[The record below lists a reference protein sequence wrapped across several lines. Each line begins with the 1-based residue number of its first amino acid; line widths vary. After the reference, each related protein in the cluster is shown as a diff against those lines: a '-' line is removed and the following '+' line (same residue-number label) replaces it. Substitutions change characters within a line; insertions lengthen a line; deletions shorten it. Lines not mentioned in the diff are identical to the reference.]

1 MLLIYISKY
10 IYVSIKYLTRGDNFM
25 RVLSASP
32 VLITILVVLGT
43 AILGFGI
50 FLLYHFVISRN
61 SYKKQ
66 LRDLERKYS
75 YLDALLIGQDSQY
88 IHRLEIIS
96 RTNLLFVEKYNM
108 YSRRFKEVF
117 DGDDKFAESMIK
129 QMKALIANSQYKN
142 MKIVLADT
150 KKAIAAF
157 EESVNQLDQ
166 ELYEII
172 KPEEEAKH
180 TILQLK
186 ENYRRVKQL
195 FYANSSDLEL
205 VSASFTQVFDKLDES
220 FSNFEVHIEGGEYE
234 EAQAII
240 PVIRQVVTALD
251 TALAT
256 LPTLCI
262 LVAKIVPEKINQL
275 SNEFNEIEKRGIPLF
290 NLSFYDKVDAWN
302 ASLVAIRK
310 RLISLQIGGVKEE
323 IDRIQDE
330 IEAMRA
336 SLEKELADKNDF
348 STRCDALYGKV
359 ISLEKQYVKICSILP
374 EIRQV
379 YVVTEGHEA
388 EITKLNEH
396 INRMGS
402 SKRTLDNF
410 INSGTKQPFSVLKT
424 KLDELQ
430 ADYDAASD
438 AMAQFKAY
446 IEGLKNSSEE
456 AYTLVFAYYYRC
468 KQIESNL
475 RILAIPSFA
484 ETYKEQIEACYA
496 LLNEIDSTLK
506 VKPINVEDV
515 NTKVE
520 QLKNTANVFFDE
532 VDNRIREAQLAES
545 AIVFANRDR
554 KHQMDLHQR
563 LNVLEKQFYNGDFVK
578 VYHDARDL
586 YRRSHVEEIING
598 GK

>member
-348 STRCDALYGKV
+348 STRCDTLYGKV

-496 LLNEIDSTLK
+496 LLNEIDSALK

-515 NTKVE
+515 NAKVE

-586 YRRSHVEEIING
+586 YRRSHVEENN
-598 GK
+598 

>member
-1 MLLIYISKY
+1 
-10 IYVSIKYLTRGDNFM
+10 M

-32 VLITILVVLGT
+32 VLVTILVILGT
-43 AILGFGI
+43 IVLGFGI
-50 FLLYHFVISRN
+50 FLLYYFVISRN

-142 MKIVLADT
+142 IKIVLNDT
-150 KKAIAAF
+150 KKAISAF

-195 FYANSSDLEL
+195 FYANASDLEL
-205 VSASFTQVFDKLDES
+205 VSSSFTQVFDKLDES

-234 EAQAII
+234 EAQAVI

-251 TALAT
+251 SSLAT

-262 LVAKIVPEKINQL
+262 LVTKIVPEKISQL
-275 SNEFNEIEKRGIPLF
+275 TNEFNEIEKRGIPLF
-290 NLSFYDKVDAWN
+290 NLSFYDRVDVWN
-302 ASLVAIRK
+302 NSLVSLRK
-310 RLISLQIGGVKEE
+310 KLVALQISGVKEE
-323 IDRIQDE
+323 IDSIQDE
-330 IEAMRA
+330 IEKMR
-336 SLEKELADKNDF
+336 SRLEKELADKNDF
-348 STRCDALYGKV
+348 TNRCDDLYSKV
-359 ISLEKQYVKICSILP
+359 VSLEKQYVKICSILP
-374 EIRQV
+374 EVRSV
-379 YVVTEGHEA
+379 YVVTEPHEA
-388 EITKLNEH
+388 DIAQLNDA

-410 INSGTKQPFSVLKT
+410 INSGTKQPYSVLKT

-430 ADYDAASD
+430 VDFDTASD
-438 AMAQFKAY
+438 SMAKFRAY
-446 IEGLKNSSEE
+446 IEGLKKSSEE
-456 AYTLVFAYYYRC
+456 AYTLVFAYYYHC

-475 RILAIPSFA
+475 RIIAIESFSDC
-484 ETYKEQIEACYA
+484 YKEQIESCYS
-496 LLNEIDSTLK
+496 LLNEIDGALK
-506 VKPINVEDV
+506 VKPINVEDI
-515 NTKVE
+515 NAKVE
-520 QLKNTANVFFDE
+520 QLKNTANVFFNE
-532 VDNRIREAQLAES
+532 VETRIREEQLAES

-563 LNVLEKQFYNGDFVK
+563 LNVLEKQFYDGDFVK

-586 YRRSHVEEIING
+586 YRRSHVEENN
-598 GK
+598 

>member
-1 MLLIYISKY
+1 
-10 IYVSIKYLTRGDNFM
+10 M
-25 RVLSASP
+25 RILSPSLVL
-32 VLITILVVLGT
+32 VTILSIVGAAV
-43 AILGFGI
+43 LGFGI

-96 RTNLLFVEKYNM
+96 RTNLLFVEIYNT

-129 QMKALIANSQYKN
+129 QMKALIANNQYKN
-142 MKIVLADT
+142 MKVVLADT
-150 KKAIAAF
+150 KKAVAAF

-205 VSASFTQVFDKLDES
+205 VSKSFTQVFDKLDES
-220 FSNFEVHIEGGEYE
+220 FAKFEVHIEGGEYE

-240 PVIRQVVTALD
+240 PVITQVVTALD

-262 LVAKIVPEKINQL
+262 LVSKIVPEKIAQL
-275 SNEFNEIEKRGIPLF
+275 SNEFNEIERRGIPLF
-290 NLSFYDKVDAWN
+290 NLSFHAKVESWN
-302 ASLVAIRK
+302 NALNAIRK
-310 RLISLQIGGVKEE
+310 KLISLQIGGVKEE

-330 IEAMRA
+330 IEATR
-336 SLEKELADKNDF
+336 SLLEKELADKNDF
-348 STRCDALYGKV
+348 TTRCDALYAKV
-359 ISLEKQYVKICSILP
+359 VALEKQYVRICSILP
-374 EIRQV
+374 EIRAV
-379 YVVTEGHEA
+379 YVVTESHEA
-388 EITKLNEH
+388 DITKLNDF

-424 KLDELQ
+424 RLDELQ

-446 IEGLKNSSEE
+446 VDGLKTSSEE

-468 KQIESNL
+468 KQIEANL
-475 RILAIPSFA
+475 RNLGIETFA
-484 ETYKEQIEACYA
+484 EMYHEQIEECYS
-496 LLNEIDSTLK
+496 LLNDIDRALK
-506 VKPINVEDV
+506 VKPINVEEI
-515 NTKVE
+515 NAKVE
-520 QLKNTANVFFDE
+520 QLKNTANIFFDE

-545 AIVFANRDR
+545 AIVYANRDR

-563 LNVLEKQFYNGDFVK
+563 LNVLEKQFFNGDFVT

-586 YRRSHVEEIING
+586 YRRSHVEDTPYVG
-598 GK
+598 R

>member
-1 MLLIYISKY
+1 
-10 IYVSIKYLTRGDNFM
+10 M
-25 RVLSASP
+25 RILSPSP
-32 VLITILVVLGT
+32 VLITILVIVGV
-43 AILGFGI
+43 AVVGFGA
-50 FLLYHFVISRN
+50 FLLYYFVISRN

-96 RTNLLFVEKYNM
+96 RTNLLFVEKYNF

-129 QMKALIANSQYKN
+129 QMKALLANNQYKN
-142 MKIVLADT
+142 MKIVLADA

-180 TILQLK
+180 EILQLK

-205 VSASFTQVFDKLDES
+205 VSASFAQVFDKLDES
-220 FSNFEVHIEGGEYE
+220 FSQFESHIEGGEYE

-262 LVAKIVPEKINQL
+262 LVTKIVPEKINQL
-275 SNEFNEIEKRGIPLF
+275 STEVADVERRGIPLF
-290 NLSFYDKVDAWN
+290 NLSYFEKVNNWN
-302 ASLVAIRK
+302 TTLNIIRNKLV
-310 RLISLQIGGVKEE
+310 SLQINGVKEE
-323 IDRIQDE
+323 IDRVQDE
-330 IEAMRA
+330 IEAIRTA
-336 SLEKELADKNDF
+336 LEKELSDKNDF
-348 STRCDALYGKV
+348 TIRCDELYSRV
-359 ISLEKQYVKICSILP
+359 INLEKQYVRICSVLP
-374 EIRQV
+374 EIRSV
-379 YVVTEGHEA
+379 YVVTEPHEA
-388 EITKLNEH
+388 DIKALNEY
-396 INRMGS
+396 INKMGS
-402 SKRTLDNF
+402 SKRSLDNF
-410 INSGTKQPFSVLKT
+410 INSGTKQPYSVLKT

-430 ADYDAASD
+430 ADYDTASD

-446 IEGLKNSSEE
+446 IDGLRTSSEE

-468 KQIESNL
+468 KQIEANL
-475 RILAIPSFA
+475 RNLAIETFA
-484 ETYKEQIEACYA
+484 EQYHEQIEDCYS
-496 LLNEIDSTLK
+496 LLNEIDSALK
-506 VKPINVEDV
+506 IKPIDVENIND
-515 NTKVE
+515 KVE
-520 QLKNTANVFFDE
+520 QLKNTANVFFDD

-545 AIVFANRDR
+545 AIVYANRDR

-586 YRRSHVEEIING
+586 YRRSHVEENPYG
-598 GK
+598 GR

>member
-1 MLLIYISKY
+1 
-10 IYVSIKYLTRGDNFM
+10 M
-25 RVLSASP
+25 RVLSVSP
-32 VLITILVVLGT
+32 VLVSIL
-43 AILGFGI
+43 AILGAAVLGLGI
-50 FLLYHFVISRN
+50 FLLYYFVISRN

-142 MKIVLADT
+142 MKVVLADT

-157 EESVNQLDQ
+157 EDSVNQLDQ

-205 VSASFTQVFDKLDES
+205 VSSSFSQVFDKLDES

-251 TALAT
+251 AALAT

-275 SNEFNEIEKRGIPLF
+275 ATEFTEIEKRGIPLF
-290 NLSFYDKVDAWN
+290 NLSFHDKVDRWN
-302 ASLVAIRK
+302 NSLAVIRK
-310 RLISLQIGGVKEE
+310 KLISLQIAGVKEE
-323 IDRIQDE
+323 IDLIQE
-330 IEAMRA
+330 QIEEMRTA
-336 SLEKELADKNDF
+336 LEKELADKNDF
-348 STRCDALYGKV
+348 SGRCDDLYGKV
-359 ISLEKQYVKICSILP
+359 VSLEKQYVKICSILP
-374 EIRQV
+374 DIRKV
-379 YVVTEGHEA
+379 YVVTEAHENDIA
-388 EITKLNEH
+388 ELNDF

-410 INSGTKQPFSVLKT
+410 INSGTKQPYSVLKT

-430 ADYDAASD
+430 TDFTAASD
-438 AMAQFKAY
+438 AMAQFRAY
-446 IEGLKNSSEE
+446 IEGLKTSSEE

-475 RILAIPSFA
+475 RILGIEAFA
-484 ETYKEQIEACYA
+484 ETYKDQIESCYA
-496 LLNEIDSTLK
+496 ILNEIDQALK
-506 VKPINVEDV
+506 VKPINVEEI
-515 NTKVE
+515 NGKVE

-563 LNVLEKQFYNGDFVK
+563 LNVLEQQFYNGDFVK

-586 YRRSHVEEIING
+586 YRRSHVEENN
-598 GK
+598 

>member
-1 MLLIYISKY
+1 
-10 IYVSIKYLTRGDNFM
+10 M

-32 VLITILVVLGT
+32 VLITIL
-43 AILGFGI
+43 AIVGAIVLGFGI
-50 FLLYHFVISRN
+50 FMLYHFVISRN

-205 VSASFTQVFDKLDES
+205 VSSSFTQVFDKLDES
-220 FSNFEVHIEGGEYE
+220 FASFESHIESGEYE

-251 TALAT
+251 NALAT

-290 NLSFYDKVDAWN
+290 NLSFYDKVENWN
-302 ASLVAIRK
+302 NSLVAIRK
-310 RLISLQIGGVKEE
+310 KLVSLQISGVKEE
-323 IDRIQDE
+323 IDRIQEE

-348 STRCDALYGKV
+348 TTRCDTLYGKV
-359 ISLEKQYVKICSILP
+359 VSLEKQYVKICSVLP
-374 EIRQV
+374 DIRMV
-379 YVVTEGHEA
+379 YVVAEAHEA
-388 EITKLNEH
+388 DITKLNDH

-446 IEGLKNSSEE
+446 IEGLKTSSEE

-475 RILAIPSFA
+475 RVLGVESVADS
-484 ETYKEQIEACYA
+484 YKEQIESCYA
-496 LLNEIDSTLK
+496 LLNDIDQALK
-506 VKPINVEDV
+506 IKPINVEEI
-515 NTKVE
+515 NAKVE

-532 VDNRIREAQLAES
+532 ADNRIREAQLAES

-586 YRRSHVEEIING
+586 YRRSHVEENN
-598 GK
+598 

>member
-1 MLLIYISKY
+1 
-10 IYVSIKYLTRGDNFM
+10 M
-25 RVLSASP
+25 RVLAVSP
-32 VLITILVVLGT
+32 VVVSILAVLG
-43 AILGFGI
+43 AAVLGFGV

-129 QMKALIANSQYKN
+129 QMKALIANNQYKN

-205 VSASFTQVFDKLDES
+205 VSSSFTQVFDKLDES
-220 FSNFEVHIEGGEYE
+220 FASFDVHIDGGEYE

-262 LVAKIVPEKINQL
+262 LVAKIVPEKISQL
-275 SNEFNEIEKRGIPLF
+275 SNEFNEIQNRGIPLF
-290 NLSFYDKVDAWN
+290 NLSFYDRVDNWN
-302 ASLVAIRK
+302 NSLTTIRK
-310 RLISLQIGGVKEE
+310 KLISLQIGGVKEE
-323 IDRIQDE
+323 IDRIQEE
-330 IEAMRA
+330 IENMRSA
-336 SLEKELADKNDF
+336 LEKELSDKNDF
-348 STRCDALYGKV
+348 SARCDALYAKV
-359 ISLEKQYVKICSILP
+359 ITLEKQYVRICSVLP
-374 EIRQV
+374 EIRTV
-379 YVVTEGHEA
+379 YVVTEAHEA
-388 EITKLNEH
+388 DIAQLNEF

-430 ADYDAASD
+430 ADFDAASD

-446 IEGLKNSSEE
+446 IEGLKTSSEE

-475 RILAIPSFA
+475 RNLGIESFA
-484 ETYKEQIEACYA
+484 QQYNEQIEVCYA
-496 LLNEIDSTLK
+496 ILNDIDDTLK
-506 VKPINVEDV
+506 VKPINVEEI
-515 NTKVE
+515 NAKVE
-520 QLKNTANVFFDE
+520 QLKNTANVLFDE
-532 VDNRIREAQLAES
+532 VDNRVREAQLAES
-545 AIVFANRDR
+545 AIVYANRDR

-586 YRRSHVEEIING
+586 YRRTHVEENSYG

>member
-10 IYVSIKYLTRGDNFM
+10 IYVSIKYLTEGDKFM
-25 RVLSASP
+25 RVLSVSP
-32 VLITILVVLGT
+32 VLITILAIIGA

-50 FLLYHFVISRN
+50 FLLYYFVISRN

-251 TALAT
+251 AALAT

-275 SNEFNEIEKRGIPLF
+275 ANEFNEIEKRGIPLF
-290 NLSFYDKVDAWN
+290 NLSFYDKVDKWN
-302 ASLVAIRK
+302 GALVAIRK
-310 RLISLQIGGVKEE
+310 RLISLQINGVKEE
-323 IDRIQDE
+323 IDSIQEE
-330 IEAMRA
+330 IEQMRT

-359 ISLEKQYVKICSILP
+359 VSLEKQYVRICSILP
-374 EIRQV
+374 EIRLV
-379 YVVTEGHEA
+379 YVVTEAHEA
-388 EITKLNEH
+388 DIAKLNED

-410 INSGTKQPFSVLKT
+410 INSGTKQPYSVLKT

-446 IEGLKNSSEE
+446 IEGLKTSSEE

-475 RILAIPSFA
+475 RTLGVETFA
-484 ETYKEQIEACYA
+484 EAYKDQIESCYTI
-496 LLNEIDSTLK
+496 LNEIDRSLK
-506 VKPINVEDV
+506 IKPINVEEI
-515 NTKVE
+515 NGMVE

-532 VDNRIREAQLAES
+532 VDNRVREAQLAES

-586 YRRSHVEEIING
+586 YRRSHIEENG
-598 GK
+598 

>member
-1 MLLIYISKY
+1 
-10 IYVSIKYLTRGDNFM
+10 M

-32 VLITILVVLGT
+32 VLITILVIIGV
-43 AILGFGI
+43 IVLGFGI
-50 FLLYHFVISRN
+50 FMLYHFVISRN

-220 FSNFEVHIEGGEYE
+220 FSNFESHIESGEYE

-251 TALAT
+251 NALAT

-262 LVAKIVPEKINQL
+262 LVAKIVPEKIDQL

-290 NLSFYDKVDAWN
+290 NLSFHDKVDNWN
-302 ASLVAIRK
+302 NSLVAIRK
-310 RLISLQIGGVKEE
+310 KLVSLQIGGVKEE

-330 IEAMRA
+330 IEAMRS

-348 STRCDALYGKV
+348 TVRCDALYSKV
-359 ISLEKQYVKICSILP
+359 ISLEKQYVKICSVLP
-374 EIRQV
+374 DIRSV
-379 YVVTEGHEA
+379 YVVTEAQEA
-388 EITKLNEH
+388 DITKLNDH

-438 AMAQFKAY
+438 AMAKFKAY
-446 IEGLKNSSEE
+446 IEGLKTSSEE

-475 RILAIPSFA
+475 RVLGIQSFA
-484 ETYKEQIEACYA
+484 DSYKEQIENCYN
-496 LLNEIDSTLK
+496 LLNEIDSALK
-506 VKPINVEDV
+506 IKPINVEDI
-515 NTKVE
+515 NAKVE

-586 YRRSHVEEIING
+586 YRRSHVEENS
-598 GK
+598 

>member
-1 MLLIYISKY
+1 
-10 IYVSIKYLTRGDNFM
+10 M

-32 VLITILVVLGT
+32 VLITVLSIIGSL
-43 AILGFGI
+43 ILGLGV

-142 MKIVLADT
+142 IKIVLADT
-150 KKAIAAF
+150 KKAIQTF

-186 ENYRRVKQL
+186 EAYRRVKQL

-205 VSASFTQVFDKLDES
+205 VSASFSQVFDKLDES
-220 FSNFEVHIEGGEYE
+220 FTNFEVHIEGGEYE

-275 SNEFNEIEKRGIPLF
+275 AGEFNEIEKRGIPLF
-290 NLSFYDKVDAWN
+290 NLSFQNKVDNWN

-310 RLISLQIGGVKEE
+310 RLISLQISGVKEE

-330 IEAMRA
+330 IEAMRT

-348 STRCDALYGKV
+348 TNRCDNLYSQV
-359 ISLEKQYVKICSILP
+359 VSLEKQYVKICSVLP
-374 EIRQV
+374 DIRQI
-379 YVVTEGHEA
+379 YVVTENHEA
-388 EITKLNEH
+388 DIAKLNEH

-430 ADYDAASD
+430 TDYDAASD
-438 AMAQFKAY
+438 AMAQFRAY
-446 IEGLKNSSEE
+446 IEGLKTSSEE

-475 RILAIPSFA
+475 RTLGIPSFA
-484 ETYKEQIEACYA
+484 ETYKEPIESCYA
-496 LLNEIDSTLK
+496 ILNEIDQALK
-506 VKPINVEDV
+506 VKPINVEEI
-515 NTKVE
+515 NAKVE
-520 QLKNTANVFFDE
+520 QLKNSANVFFDE
-532 VDNRIREAQLAES
+532 VDNRVREAQLAES

-586 YRRSHVEEIING
+586 YRRSHVEENS
-598 GK
+598 

>member
-1 MLLIYISKY
+1 
-10 IYVSIKYLTRGDNFM
+10 M

-32 VLITILVVLGT
+32 VLITILVIIGAAV
-43 AILGFGI
+43 LGFGI
-50 FLLYHFVISRN
+50 FLLYHFVFSRN

-129 QMKALIANSQYKN
+129 QMKALIANNQYKN
-142 MKIVLADT
+142 IKIVLQDT

-157 EESVNQLDQ
+157 EESVNQLDS

-205 VSASFTQVFDKLDES
+205 VSTSFTQVFDKLDES
-220 FSNFEVHIEGGEYE
+220 FSNFESHIESGEYE

-290 NLSFYDKVDAWN
+290 NLSFYDKVDVWN
-302 ASLVAIRK
+302 NSLVAIRK
-310 RLISLQIGGVKEE
+310 RLVSLQIGGVKEE

-348 STRCDALYGKV
+348 SSRCDVLYGQV
-359 ISLEKQYVKICSILP
+359 VSLEKQYVKICSILP
-374 EIRQV
+374 EIRMV
-379 YVVTEGHEA
+379 YVVTEAHEA
-388 EITKLNEH
+388 DITKLNDH

-424 KLDELQ
+424 RLDELQ
-430 ADYDAASD
+430 DDYDAASD

-446 IEGLKNSSEE
+446 IESLKTSSEE

-475 RILAIPSFA
+475 RILGIPAFA
-484 ETYKEQIEACYA
+484 ESYTAHIESCYS
-496 LLNEIDSTLK
+496 LLNEIDQALK
-506 VKPINVEDV
+506 IKPINVEEI
-515 NTKVE
+515 NAKVE

-532 VDNRIREAQLAES
+532 VENRIREAQLAES

-554 KHQMDLHQR
+554 KQQMDLHTR
-563 LNVLEKQFYNGDFVK
+563 LNALETQFFDGDFVK
-578 VYHDARDL
+578 VYHDAREL
-586 YRRSHVEEIING
+586 YRHRHVEDNG
-598 GK
+598 

>member
-1 MLLIYISKY
+1 
-10 IYVSIKYLTRGDNFM
+10 M

-32 VLITILVVLGT
+32 VLITILVIIGAAV
-43 AILGFGI
+43 LGFGI
-50 FLLYHFVISRN
+50 FLLYHFVFSRN

-129 QMKALIANSQYKN
+129 QMKALIANNQYKN
-142 MKIVLADT
+142 IKIVLQDT

-157 EESVNQLDQ
+157 EESVNQLDS

-205 VSASFTQVFDKLDES
+205 VSTSFTQVFDKLDES
-220 FSNFEVHIEGGEYE
+220 FSNFESHIESGEYE

-290 NLSFYDKVDAWN
+290 NLSFYDKVDVWN
-302 ASLVAIRK
+302 NSLVAIRK
-310 RLISLQIGGVKEE
+310 RLVSLQIGGVKEE

-348 STRCDALYGKV
+348 TSRCDVLYGQV
-359 ISLEKQYVKICSILP
+359 VSLEKQYVKICSILP
-374 EIRQV
+374 EIRMV
-379 YVVTEGHEA
+379 YVVTEAHEA
-388 EITKLNEH
+388 DITKLNDH

-424 KLDELQ
+424 RLDELQ
-430 ADYDAASD
+430 DDYDAASD

-446 IEGLKNSSEE
+446 IESLKTSSEE

-475 RILAIPSFA
+475 RILGIPAFA
-484 ETYKEQIEACYA
+484 ESYTAHIESCYS
-496 LLNEIDSTLK
+496 LLNEIDQALK
-506 VKPINVEDV
+506 IKPINVEEI
-515 NTKVE
+515 NAKVE

-532 VDNRIREAQLAES
+532 VENRIREAQLAES

-554 KHQMDLHQR
+554 KQQMDLHTR
-563 LNVLEKQFYNGDFVK
+563 LNALETQFFDGDFVK
-578 VYHDARDL
+578 VYHDAREL
-586 YRRSHVEEIING
+586 YRHRHVEDNG
-598 GK
+598 

>member
-1 MLLIYISKY
+1 
-10 IYVSIKYLTRGDNFM
+10 M

-32 VLITILVVLGT
+32 VLVTILVILGT
-43 AILGFGI
+43 IVFGLGV
-50 FLLYHFVISRN
+50 FLLYHFVFSRN

-129 QMKALIANSQYKN
+129 QMKALIANNQYKN

-157 EESVNQLDQ
+157 EESVNQLDS

-205 VSASFTQVFDKLDES
+205 VSSSFTQVFDKLDES

-251 TALAT
+251 NALAT

-262 LVAKIVPEKINQL
+262 LVAKIVPEKISQL

-290 NLSFYDKVDAWN
+290 NLSFYDKVDNWN
-302 ASLVAIRK
+302 NALVGIRK
-310 RLISLQIGGVKEE
+310 RLVALQIGGVKEE

-348 STRCDALYGKV
+348 TVRCDALYGKV

-374 EIRQV
+374 DIRLV
-379 YVVTEGHEA
+379 YVVTETHEA
-388 EITKLNEH
+388 DIAKLNDY
-396 INRMGS
+396 INKMGG

-410 INSGTKQPFSVLKT
+410 INSGTKQPYSVLKT

-430 ADYDAASD
+430 ADFDAASD

-446 IEGLKNSSEE
+446 IDGLKSSSEE
-456 AYTLVFAYYYRC
+456 AYSLVFAYYYHC

-475 RILAIPSFA
+475 RVLGIPAFA
-484 ETYKEQIEACYA
+484 ESYQAHIESCYT
-496 LLNEIDSTLK
+496 LLNEIDQALK
-506 VKPINVEDV
+506 VKPINVEEI
-515 NTKVE
+515 NAKVE

-554 KHQMDLHQR
+554 KQQMDLHQR
-563 LNVLEKQFYNGDFVK
+563 LNVLEKQFFDGDFVK

-586 YRRSHVEEIING
+586 YRRSHIEDNA
-598 GK
+598 

>member
-1 MLLIYISKY
+1 MKILA
-10 IYVSIKYLTRGDNFM
+10 VHP
-25 RVLSASP
+25 A
-32 VLITILVVLGT
+32 LITVLAVLG
-43 AILGFGI
+43 AALLGLGI

-117 DGDDKFAESMIK
+117 DGDDKYAESMIK
-129 QMKALIANSQYKN
+129 QMKALIANNQYKN
-142 MKIVLADT
+142 MKQVLAET

-180 TILQLK
+180 TVLQLK

-220 FSNFEVHIEGGEYE
+220 FSQFEVHIECGEYE

-240 PVIRQVVTALD
+240 PVIKRVVTALD

-262 LVAKIVPEKINQL
+262 LVAKIVPEKITQL
-275 SNEFNEIEKRGIPLF
+275 SNEFSEIERRGIPLF
-290 NLSFYDKVDAWN
+290 NLSFYEKVDKWN
-302 ASLVAIRK
+302 ASIEQIRK

-323 IDRIQDE
+323 IDLIQDE
-330 IEAMRA
+330 IENMRN

-348 STRCDALYGKV
+348 TARCDDLYSRV
-359 ISLEKQYVKICSILP
+359 VELEKQYVKICSVLP
-374 EIRQV
+374 EIRNI
-379 YVVTEGHEA
+379 YLVTEAHEA
-388 EITKLNEH
+388 DIKMLNEH

-410 INSGTKQPFSVLKT
+410 INSGTKQPYSVLKT
-424 KLDELQ
+424 RLDELQ
-430 ADYDAASD
+430 VDYDTASD

-446 IEGLKNSSEE
+446 IDSLKNSSEE
-456 AYTLVFAYYYRC
+456 AYVLVFAYYYRC
-468 KQIESNL
+468 KQIEANL
-475 RILAIPSFA
+475 RNLGIEAFA
-484 ETYKEQIEACYA
+484 EMYEEQIESCYA
-496 LLNEIDSTLK
+496 LLNEIDMALK
-506 VKPINVEDV
+506 VQPINVDDI
-515 NTKVE
+515 NDKVE

-545 AIVFANRDR
+545 AIVYANRDR

-563 LNVLEKQFYNGDFVK
+563 LNVLEKQFYSGDFVK

-586 YRRSHVEEIING
+586 YRRSHVGEESYG

>member
-10 IYVSIKYLTRGDNFM
+10 IYVSIKYLTRGDSFM

-220 FSNFEVHIEGGEYE
+220 FSNFESHIESGEYE

-388 EITKLNEH
+388 EIAKLNEH

-438 AMAQFKAY
+438 AMVQFKAY

-475 RILAIPSFA
+475 RILGIPTFA

-496 LLNEIDSTLK
+496 LLNEIDSALK

-515 NTKVE
+515 NAKVE

-586 YRRSHVEEIING
+586 YRRSHVEENN
-598 GK
+598 

>member
-1 MLLIYISKY
+1 MRILSPSPILL
-10 IYVSIKYLTRGDNFM
+10 
-25 RVLSASP
+25 
-32 VLITILVVLGT
+32 TILGVVG
-43 AILGFGI
+43 AAVLGFGV

-96 RTNLLFVEKYNM
+96 RTNLLFVETYNR

-117 DGDDKFAESMIK
+117 DGDDKYAESMIK

-142 MKIVLADT
+142 MKAVLAET

-180 TILQLK
+180 TVLQLK
-186 ENYRRVKQL
+186 EAYRRVKQL

-205 VSASFTQVFDKLDES
+205 VSSSFTQVFDKLDES
-220 FSNFEVHIEGGEYE
+220 FSNFEIHIEGGEYE

-240 PVIRQVVTALD
+240 PVIKQVVSALD
-251 TALAT
+251 AALAT

-262 LVAKIVPEKINQL
+262 LVAKIVPEKISQL
-275 SNEFNEIEKRGIPLF
+275 STEFADVERRGIPLF
-290 NLSFYDKVDAWN
+290 NLAFHNKVDGWN
-302 ASLVAIRK
+302 HTLDQIRK
-310 RLISLQIGGVKEE
+310 KLISLQIGGVKEE
-323 IDRIQDE
+323 IDRIQEEIDE
-330 IEAMRA
+330 MRNA
-336 SLEKELADKNDF
+336 LEKELADKNDF
-348 STRCDALYGKV
+348 TARCDDLYAKV
-359 ISLEKQYVKICSILP
+359 VNLEKQYVKICAVLP
-374 EIRQV
+374 EIRKI
-379 YVVTEGHEA
+379 YIVTEPHEA
-388 EITKLNEH
+388 DITLLNDH

-410 INSGTKQPFSVLKT
+410 INSGTKQPYSVLKT

-446 IEGLKNSSEE
+446 IDGLKNSSEE

-468 KQIESNL
+468 KQIEANL
-475 RILAIPSFA
+475 RNLGIEAFA
-484 ETYKEQIEACYA
+484 ESYSEQIEACYG
-496 LLNEIDSTLK
+496 LLNEIDIALK
-506 VKPINVEDV
+506 LKPINVENV
-515 NTKVE
+515 NDKVE

-545 AIVFANRDR
+545 AIVYANRDR
-554 KHQMDLHQR
+554 KHQMDLHTR
-563 LNVLEKQFYNGDFVK
+563 LNVLEKQFFNGDFVK

-586 YRRSHVEEIING
+586 YRRSHVEENPYG

>member
-1 MLLIYISKY
+1 
-10 IYVSIKYLTRGDNFM
+10 M
-25 RVLSASP
+25 RILSPSP
-32 VLITILVVLGT
+32 VLITILSVVG
-43 AILGFGI
+43 AAVLGFGI

-96 RTNLLFVEKYNM
+96 RTNLLFVETYNR

-117 DGDDKFAESMIK
+117 DGDDKYAESMIK

-142 MKIVLADT
+142 IKVVLAET

-180 TILQLK
+180 TVLQLK
-186 ENYRRVKQL
+186 EAYRRVKQL

-205 VSASFTQVFDKLDES
+205 VSSSFTQVFDKLDES

-240 PVIRQVVTALD
+240 PVIKQVVSALD
-251 TALAT
+251 TALET

-262 LVAKIVPEKINQL
+262 LVAKIVPEKISQL
-275 SNEFNEIEKRGIPLF
+275 STEFADVERRGIPLF
-290 NLSFYDKVDAWN
+290 NLAFHNKVDEWN
-302 ASLVAIRK
+302 RSLDQIRK
-310 RLISLQIGGVKEE
+310 KLITLQIGGVKEE
-323 IDRIQDE
+323 IDRVQEE
-330 IEAMRA
+330 IDSMRN

-348 STRCDALYGKV
+348 TSRCDNLYAKV
-359 ISLEKQYVKICSILP
+359 INLEKQYVKICAVLP
-374 EIRQV
+374 EIRKV
-379 YVVTEGHEA
+379 YIVTEQHEA
-388 EITKLNEH
+388 DINLLNEH
-396 INRMGS
+396 INKMGG

-410 INSGTKQPFSVLKT
+410 INSGTKQPYSVLKT

-446 IEGLKNSSEE
+446 IDGLKNSSEE
-456 AYTLVFAYYYRC
+456 AYDLVFAYYYHC
-468 KQIESNL
+468 KQIEANL
-475 RILAIPSFA
+475 RNLGIEAFA
-484 ETYKEQIEACYA
+484 ESYSEQIEACYG
-496 LLNEIDSTLK
+496 LLNEIDIALK
-506 VKPINVEDV
+506 LKPINVENV
-515 NTKVE
+515 NDKVE
-520 QLKNTANVFFDE
+520 QLKNTANIFFDE
-532 VDNRIREAQLAES
+532 VDSRIREAQLAES
-545 AIVFANRDR
+545 AIVYANRDR
-554 KHQMDLHQR
+554 KHQMDLHTR
-563 LNVLEKQFYNGDFVK
+563 LNVLEKQFFNGDFVK

-586 YRRSHVEEIING
+586 YRRSHVEENPYG

>member
-1 MLLIYISKY
+1 
-10 IYVSIKYLTRGDNFM
+10 M

-348 STRCDALYGKV
+348 STRCDTLYGKV

-496 LLNEIDSTLK
+496 LLNEIDSALK

-515 NTKVE
+515 NAKVE

-586 YRRSHVEEIING
+586 YRRSHVEENN
-598 GK
+598 

>member
-1 MLLIYISKY
+1 MLLIYIRKY
-10 IYVSIKYLTRGDNFM
+10 ILCKYQYLTAGESFM

-32 VLITILVVLGT
+32 VLVTILVILGTLVLG
-43 AILGFGI
+43 LGI
-50 FLLYHFVISRN
+50 FLLYYFVISRN

-142 MKIVLADT
+142 IKIVLADT

-205 VSASFTQVFDKLDES
+205 VSTSFTQVFDKLDES
-220 FSNFEVHIEGGEYE
+220 FTNFEVHIEGGEYE

-262 LVAKIVPEKINQL
+262 LVAKIVPEKIDQL
-275 SNEFNEIEKRGIPLF
+275 SNEFAEIEKRGIPLF
-290 NLSFYDKVDAWN
+290 NLSFYDKVDVWN

-310 RLISLQIGGVKEE
+310 KLVSLQIGGVKEE
-323 IDRIQDE
+323 IDSIQE
-330 IEAMRA
+330 AIEDMRSA
-336 SLEKELADKNDF
+336 LEKELADKNDF
-348 STRCDALYGKV
+348 TSRCDTLYSKV
-359 ISLEKQYVKICSILP
+359 VSLEKQYVKICSVLP
-374 EIRQV
+374 DIRQI
-379 YVVTEGHEA
+379 YVVTDAHEEDIA
-388 EITKLNEH
+388 KLNDH

-430 ADYDAASD
+430 VDFDAASD

-446 IEGLKNSSEE
+446 IEGLKTSSEE
-456 AYTLVFAYYYRC
+456 AYSLVFAYYYHC

-475 RILAIPSFA
+475 RVLGVPLFA
-484 ETYKEQIEACYA
+484 ESYKEQIESCYA
-496 LLNEIDSTLK
+496 VLNEIDQTLK
-506 VKPINVEDV
+506 IKPINVEEI
-515 NTKVE
+515 NAKVE

-532 VDNRIREAQLAES
+532 VDNRVREAQLAES

-578 VYHDARDL
+578 VYHDAREL
-586 YRRSHVEEIING
+586 YRRSHVEENG
-598 GK
+598 

>member
-1 MLLIYISKY
+1 
-10 IYVSIKYLTRGDNFM
+10 M
-25 RVLSASP
+25 RVFSASP
-32 VLITILVVLGT
+32 VLITILVIVGT
-43 AILGFGI
+43 AVLGFGV
-50 FLLYHFVISRN
+50 FMLYHFVISRN

-150 KKAIAAF
+150 KKAIATF

-205 VSASFTQVFDKLDES
+205 VSSSFTQVFDKLDES
-220 FSNFEVHIEGGEYE
+220 FSSFESHIESGEYE

-251 TALAT
+251 NALAT

-290 NLSFYDKVDAWN
+290 NLSFHDRVDNWN
-302 ASLVAIRK
+302 NSLVAIRK
-310 RLISLQIGGVKEE
+310 KLVSLQIAGVKEE
-323 IDRIQDE
+323 IDRIQEE

-348 STRCDALYGKV
+348 STRCDVLYNKV
-359 ISLEKQYVKICSILP
+359 ISLEKQYVKICSVLP
-374 EIRQV
+374 EIRTV
-379 YVVTEGHEA
+379 YVVTESHETD
-388 EITKLNEH
+388 ITKLNDD

-410 INSGTKQPFSVLKT
+410 INSGTKQPYSVLKT

-430 ADYDAASD
+430 ADYDAAS
-438 AMAQFKAY
+438 ASMAQFKAY
-446 IEGLKNSSEE
+446 IEGLKTSSEE
-456 AYTLVFAYYYRC
+456 AYGLVFAYYYRC
-468 KQIESNL
+468 KQIECNL
-475 RILAIPSFA
+475 RTLGIQSFA
-484 ETYKEQIEACYA
+484 DSYKEQIESCYA
-496 LLNEIDSTLK
+496 ILNEIDSTLK
-506 VKPINVEDV
+506 VKPIDVEII
-515 NTKVE
+515 NAKVE

-554 KHQMDLHQR
+554 KQQMDLHQR
-563 LNVLEKQFYNGDFVK
+563 LNVLEKQFYDADFVK

-586 YRRSHVEEIING
+586 YRRSHVEDTN
-598 GK
+598 

>member
-1 MLLIYISKY
+1 
-10 IYVSIKYLTRGDNFM
+10 M
-25 RVLSASP
+25 RVLAVNP
-32 VLITILVVLGT
+32 VVVSIL
-43 AILGFGI
+43 AIIGAAVLGFGV

-129 QMKALIANSQYKN
+129 QMKALIANNQYKN

-205 VSASFTQVFDKLDES
+205 VSSSFTQVFDKLDES
-220 FSNFEVHIEGGEYE
+220 FSSFEVHIEGGEYE

-262 LVAKIVPEKINQL
+262 LVAKIVPEKIDQL
-275 SNEFNEIEKRGIPLF
+275 TNEFNEIQNRGIPLF
-290 NLSFYDKVDAWN
+290 NLSFYDRVDNWN
-302 ASLVAIRK
+302 NSLTNIRK
-310 RLISLQIGGVKEE
+310 KLVSLQIGGVKEE
-323 IDRIQDE
+323 INRIQEE
-330 IEAMRA
+330 IENMRS
-336 SLEKELADKNDF
+336 SLEKELSDKNDF
-348 STRCDALYGKV
+348 TARCDALYNKV
-359 ISLEKQYVKICSILP
+359 IALEKQYVRICSVLP
-374 EIRQV
+374 EIRTV
-379 YVVTEGHEA
+379 YVVTEAHEA
-388 EITKLNEH
+388 DIAKLNDY

-446 IEGLKNSSEE
+446 IDGLKTSSEE

-475 RILAIPSFA
+475 RNLGIEAFA
-484 ETYKEQIEACYA
+484 EHYSESIEVCYSI
-496 LLNEIDSTLK
+496 LNDIDDTLK
-506 VKPINVEDV
+506 VKPINVEEI
-515 NTKVE
+515 NAKVE
-520 QLKNTANVFFDE
+520 QLKNTANVLFDE
-532 VDNRIREAQLAES
+532 VDNRVREAQLAES
-545 AIVFANRDR
+545 AIVYANRDR
-554 KHQMDLHQR
+554 KQQMDLHQR

-586 YRRSHVEEIING
+586 YRRTHVEENS
-598 GK
+598 

>member
-1 MLLIYISKY
+1 
-10 IYVSIKYLTRGDNFM
+10 M

-32 VLITILVVLGT
+32 VLITVLSIIGSL
-43 AILGFGI
+43 ILGLGV

-142 MKIVLADT
+142 IKIVLADT
-150 KKAIAAF
+150 KKAIQTF

-186 ENYRRVKQL
+186 EAYRRVKQL

-205 VSASFTQVFDKLDES
+205 VSASFSQVFDKLDES
-220 FSNFEVHIEGGEYE
+220 FTNFEVHIEGGEYE

-275 SNEFNEIEKRGIPLF
+275 AGEFNEIEKRGIPLF
-290 NLSFYDKVDAWN
+290 YDQQGQ
-302 ASLVAIRK
+302 SR
-310 RLISLQIGGVKEE
+310 
-323 IDRIQDE
+323 
-330 IEAMRA
+330 
-336 SLEKELADKNDF
+336 
-348 STRCDALYGKV
+348 
-359 ISLEKQYVKICSILP
+359 
-374 EIRQV
+374 
-379 YVVTEGHEA
+379 
-388 EITKLNEH
+388 
-396 INRMGS
+396 
-402 SKRTLDNF
+402 
-410 INSGTKQPFSVLKT
+410 
-424 KLDELQ
+424 
-430 ADYDAASD
+430 
-438 AMAQFKAY
+438 
-446 IEGLKNSSEE
+446 
-456 AYTLVFAYYYRC
+456 
-468 KQIESNL
+468 
-475 RILAIPSFA
+475 
-484 ETYKEQIEACYA
+484 
-496 LLNEIDSTLK
+496 
-506 VKPINVEDV
+506 
-515 NTKVE
+515 
-520 QLKNTANVFFDE
+520 
-532 VDNRIREAQLAES
+532 
-545 AIVFANRDR
+545 
-554 KHQMDLHQR
+554 
-563 LNVLEKQFYNGDFVK
+563 
-578 VYHDARDL
+578 
-586 YRRSHVEEIING
+586 
-598 GK
+598 